1 LDDIDFYAFLDPSNP
16 EVSHYRIWSRV
27 TGENE
32 NEWEFVR
39 MEHISGPVRNG
50 AIITGALDIRAEH
63 DRLRVQAARLN
74 VPIEEFTD
82 EDGETWLTE
91 DCIEY
96 IEYARSPRSLRK
108 LIARRARN
116 ADTED
121 VK

>member
-82 EDGETWLTE
+82 EDGDTWLTGACVE
-91 DCIEY
+91 AIETMDTRLKY
-96 IEYARSPRSLRK
+96 RNGLAARGYAP
-108 LIARRARN
+108 
-116 ADTED
+116 
-121 VK
+121 